1 MDTLH
6 WHVVD
11 SQSFPL
17 VVPGFEA
24 LSEKGAYNPASV
36 YTLQD
41 VQDIVAYAAAVRL
54 YLSRARQLLIL
65 FAKQRGIDVMAEIDT
80 PGHTSVISKAFPE
93 HIACP
98 EATPWSQFANGFC
111 SSLILSYN
119 LQVDIIRQNLLLAN
133 SA

>member
-54 YLSRARQLLIL
+54 YLSRTRQLLTL

-98 EATPWSQFANGFC
+98 EGTPWSQFANGFC
-111 SSLILSYN
+111 SSLILLYN

>member
-1 MDTLH
+1 MNTFH

-36 YTLQD
+36 YTPKD
-41 VQDIVAYAAAVRL
+41 VQDVVAYAAAVCL
-54 YLSRARQLLIL
+54 YFSRARQLLNS
-65 FAKQRGIDVMAEIDT
+65 FVRQRGIDVIAEIDT

-98 EATPWSQFANGFC
+98 EATPWSLYANGFC
-111 SSLILSYN
+111 SSLFLLYN
-119 LQVDIIRQNLLLAN
+119 LAINIIR
-133 SA
+133 